1 MESNEAKKSS
11 LQNQNSTESLS
22 IDSRYI
28 EPESHLQSLG
38 FTIDNGKAR
47 FKLDDDTSA
56 YSNAALTSF
65 NVVDTDD
72 TLSFVVLGKDS
83 LDAIQASS
91 LASYVDI
98 QQKSMS
104 VDYNSMIALWDSTE
118 VHKKL
123 NELLQENT
131 KLKETLKQNN
141 IAMKQQF
148 NTLSNWQEEIMK
160 VHQNHKKK
168 FAETREL
175 INYLKKE
182 NTDLKM
188 KLTSEQPNNTEMG
201 YDLLNINSIQNGIK
215 ENQNSIPQNELEEKV
230 LLLTDEL
237 DNSKLKCEKLSSDV
251 GKLVS
256 ISNLMSSQLMQA
268 TSTIQEQRLNIKKLE
283 VEALMSKS
291 IDSNYFNQPINYSTS
306 EQSKPMNK
314 CAECEQCLKKDKEI
328 NSLKESIVVLEHKLE
343 HITTPV
349 QFCIKSSVNPKKYC
363 QRNIT
368 KIKDYNDKSQELI
381 ACFDKQLNQCTVIG
395 EYLKNL
401 TQMLGNKISCNVM
414 SDSEQFNDQ
423 LLNCYQKFI
432 EEQQKFSE
440 DIKIACTVQN
450 QFQKILL
457 DCNSIVDEL
466 ETTMN
471 TNIEDGAI
479 KNSVTSE
486 SARNIAEL
494 KKQTTEN
501 KQLLEEEKVLLSR
514 EREKLEEEKNLLNDQ
529 RKTLELEYK
538 NLNDSKELL
547 RQERIS
553 LHEEKSSLDQQ
564 SQLYES
570 HYKKTLEAEKT
581 KFEAKYSQLVGEIG
595 TLHESIQKKE
605 LCIKELQREMVQHLE
620 NANLL
625 QTQLKLYEEDF
636 KHERKIKE
644 SLLDERN
651 NLSTDLQ
658 KQIEFNAKLQQEIT
672 RLSPNRN
679 ISENQ
684 SNAGRLVPPLVS
696 TFICPKCDSTFRDMQ
711 SLDQHI
717 DHCLCLD

>member
-1 MESNEAKKSS
+1 M
-11 LQNQNSTESLS
+11 L
-22 IDSRYI
+22 
-28 EPESHLQSLG
+28 
-38 FTIDNGKAR
+38 
-47 FKLDDDTSA
+47 FKHHPLHHM
-56 YSNAALTSF
+56 LTS
-65 NVVDTDD
+65 
-72 TLSFVVLGKDS
+72 SKR
-83 LDAIQASS
+83 
-91 LASYVDI
+91 
-98 QQKSMS
+98 
-104 VDYNSMIALWDSTE
+104 DYNSMIALWDSTE

>member
-22 IDSRYI
+22 IDSKYI

-47 FKLDDDTSA
+47 FKLDDDSSA

-148 NTLSNWQEEIMK
+148 NTLSDWQEEIMK

-201 YDLLNINSIQNGIK
+201 YDLLNINSMQNSIK
-215 ENQNSIPQNELEEKV
+215 EKQNSIPQNELEEKV

-291 IDSNYFNQPINYSTS
+291 IDSNYFNQSINCSTS
-306 EQSKPMNK
+306 EQSKPMNN

-328 NSLKESIVVLEHKLE
+328 NSLKESIVVLEHKIE

-401 TQMLGNKISCNVM
+401 TQILENKVSCSVM
-414 SDSEQFNDQ
+414 SGSEQFDDQ

-432 EEQQKFSE
+432 EERQKFSE

-450 QFQKILL
+450 QFQKTLL

-471 TNIEDGAI
+471 TNIEDGAM

-486 SARNIAEL
+486 SARNIAES
-494 KKQTTEN
+494 KKQNTEN

-581 KFEAKYSQLVGEIG
+581 KFEAKCSQLVGEIG
-595 TLHESIQKKE
+595 ILHESIQKKE

-672 RLSPNRN
+672 RLSPN

-684 SNAGRLVPPLVS
+684 SSAAGRLVPPLVL

-711 SLDQHI
+711 CLDQHI

>member
-22 IDSRYI
+22 IDSKYI

-47 FKLDDDTSA
+47 FKLDDDSSA

-148 NTLSNWQEEIMK
+148 NTLSDWQEEIMK

-201 YDLLNINSIQNGIK
+201 YDLLNINSMQNSVK
-215 ENQNSIPQNELEEKV
+215 EKQNSIPQNELEEKV

-291 IDSNYFNQPINYSTS
+291 IDSNYFNQPINCSTS
-306 EQSKPMNK
+306 EQSKPMNN

-328 NSLKESIVVLEHKLE
+328 NSLKESIVVLEHKIE

-401 TQMLGNKISCNVM
+401 TQILENKVSCNVM
-414 SDSEQFNDQ
+414 SGSEQFDDQ

-432 EEQQKFSE
+432 EERQKFSE

-450 QFQKILL
+450 QFQKTLL

-471 TNIEDGAI
+471 TNIEDGAM

-494 KKQTTEN
+494 KKQNTEN

-595 TLHESIQKKE
+595 ILHESVQKKE

-672 RLSPNRN
+672 RLSPN

-684 SNAGRLVPPLVS
+684 SSAGRLVPPLVL

-711 SLDQHI
+711 CLDQHI